1 MFGALT
7 LNLTSIIFFYAVKFL
22 SGFGLI
28 LSIANGFLIFLDKSS
43 EKFDKKATSI
53 FIIVQIIVPFVF
65 IGYAI
70 YLVISSYFRNT
81 LFSPGGFM
89 LVVDILMYVYG
100 IISLALT
107 LYIIPLMKDKFYKGI
122 ELSKFSV
129 FKRGAKSAARK
140 VKKKYFTL
148 RGNYAKVQK
157 QDQLTVMDLLE
168 SWRIK
173 FAINLLLIIAIGSL
187 IFTPL
192 AFICIIYWM
201 RLYVFFRSERK
212 EFERYALMIAIGIIG
227 IIALIAPF
235 LNLPFYTSIAQII
248 WTINLF
254 YLFGIS
260 IASYVLIKSLLSLQG
275 YTRQE
280 LKMKKKDKHI
290 ENLEKEKEEL
300 NTQLEGKND

>member
-1 MFGALT
+1 
-7 LNLTSIIFFYAVKFL
+7 
-22 SGFGLI
+22 
-28 LSIANGFLIFLDKSS
+28 
-43 EKFDKKATSI
+43 
-53 FIIVQIIVPFVF
+53 
-65 IGYAI
+65 
-70 YLVISSYFRNT
+70 
-81 LFSPGGFM
+81 
-89 LVVDILMYVYG
+89 MYVYG
-100 IISLALT
+100 ILSLALT
-107 LYIIPLMKDKFYKGI
+107 LYIIPLMRDKFYKGI

-129 FKRGAKSAARK
+129 FKRGAKGAARK

-148 RGNYAKVQK
+148 KGNYAKVQK

-235 LNLPFYTSIAQII
+235 LNLPFYTSIAEFI

-260 IASYVLIKSLLSLQG
+260 IASYVLIKRLLSLQG
-275 YTRQE
+275 FTKQE

-290 ENLEKEKEEL
+290 ETLEKEKEEL
-300 NTQLEGKND
+300 TRQLEDKND